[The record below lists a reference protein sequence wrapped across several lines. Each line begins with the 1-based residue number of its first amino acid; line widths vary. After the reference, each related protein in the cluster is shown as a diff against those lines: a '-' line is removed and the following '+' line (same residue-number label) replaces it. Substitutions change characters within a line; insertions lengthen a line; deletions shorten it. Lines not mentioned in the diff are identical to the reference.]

1 MPLVS
6 RWGSVVTTVPP
17 TEPKANDPQPVT
29 LVLRPLPADQPLK
42 AESLGSKVGDP
53 APIKA

>member
-6 RWGSVVTTVPP
+6 RWGSVVTTVLP
-17 TEPKANDPQPVT
+17 TEPGVNNPQPAT
-29 LVLRPLPADQPLK
+29 LVLRPLPIDQPSK

>member
-17 TEPKANDPQPVT
+17 TEPKVDNPRPVT
-29 LVLRPLPADQPLK
+29 LVHRPSPVDLEPK
-42 AESLGSKVGDP
+42 AESLGSKAGDP
-53 APIKA
+53 TPIKA

>member
-17 TEPKANDPQPVT
+17 TEPGVNNPQPAT
-29 LVLRPLPADQPLK
+29 LVLRPLPIDQPSK

-53 APIKA
+53 TPIKA

>member
-17 TEPKANDPQPVT
+17 AEPGVNNPQPVT
-29 LVLRPLPADQPLK
+29 LELRPLPIDQASK
-42 AESLGSKVGDP
+42 AESLGAKAGDP
-53 APIKA
+53 TPIKA